1 MQHGKG
7 ILVDGRSRS
16 PVSSGLEE
24 VTGCRLPGQIGG
36 VDSADNFVADQCACQ
51 FSLCRQVLQADKH
64 FNLSSRN
71 LLLFRQFEF
80 SGLL

>member
-7 ILVDGRSRS
+7 ISVDGRSRS

-24 VTGCRLPGQIGG
+24 VTGCRLLGQVGG
-36 VDSADNFVADQCACQ
+36 GRSADNFVADQCACQ
-51 FSLCRQVLQADKH
+51 FSLCWQVLQVDKY
-64 FNLSSRN
+64 FNLSTLN
-71 LLLFRQFEF
+71 LLLFGQFEF